1 MERVDVLIV
10 GAGAMGTAAAR
21 SLASRGRSVLVLER
35 FEIGHANGSSGGATR
50 NVRLTYHDPV
60 YVRMARAAMERWREL
75 SEAAEV
81 ELLRTVGGLDVGEA
95 TNVSAQA
102 LEAAGE
108 PFERPSAVEV
118 VERWPVL
125 RFPDAAAFL
134 YQAEGAIVR
143 ADEALRAQT
152 RLALASGALIRERTT
167 VEKFT
172 PRADEVEIVT
182 AEGEVARAPAAI
194 VAAGAWAGSLL
205 RGVGIELALTPTLE
219 QSTYFELGPQAA
231 PLPTVI
237 DWDAAKE
244 PPYLVP
250 NPFVPG
256 EFKAGAHQSGPVV
269 DPDARSFEPDVER
282 EGRVIRWVGEHL
294 AAAAHPT
301 RTDTCLY
308 TTTPDDDF
316 VLDTV
321 GPLVIA
327 SPCSGHGF
335 KFTPLIGEVLAD
347 LVTGATPSF
356 PIDRFRVDRPALRA

>member
-1 MERVDVLIV
+1 MDRVDVLVV
-10 GAGAMGTAAAR
+10 GGGAMGTAAAR
-21 SLASRGRSVLVLER
+21 SLASRGRSVTVFER
-35 FEIGHANGSSGGATR
+35 SEIGHANGSSGGATR

-75 SEAAEV
+75 SDAAGV

-95 TNVSAQA
+95 TNASADA
-102 LEAAGE
+102 LAAAGESFDRPTAAEVAERWPLLRFPEAAG
-108 PFERPSAVEV
+108 
-118 VERWPVL
+118 
-125 RFPDAAAFL
+125 FL
-134 YQAEGAIVR
+134 FQAEGAIVR
-143 ADEALRAQT
+143 ADEAWRAHA
-152 RLALASGALIRERTT
+152 RLAMADGAVIRERTW
-167 VEKFT
+167 VEKIT

-182 AEGEVARAPAAI
+182 ADGEVARAPAAI
-194 VAAGAWAGSLL
+194 VAAGAWTGSLL
-205 RGVGIELALTPTLE
+205 RGVGIDLRLTPTLE
-219 QSTYFELGPQAA
+219 QSTYFRLGAEAP

-244 PPYLVP
+244 PPYIVP

-256 EFKAGAHQSGPVV
+256 EFKAGAHQSGPIV
-269 DPDARSFEPDVER
+269 DPDTRSFDTDVER
-282 EGRVIRWVGEHL
+282 ERRVIDWVGDHL
-294 AAAAHPT
+294 TGPVEAL

-316 VLDTV
+316 VLDRV

-335 KFTPLIGEVLAD
+335 KFTPLIGELLAD

-356 PIDRFRVDRPALRA
+356 PIDRFGADRPSIRV